1 MSENSIIMGNWFH
14 LFLHRFDGKQANGKV
29 ILSTTVEASY
39 VLQLQDIFFSCW
51 ARRPSRH
58 ISGDSIDD
66 PNFFSGED
74 DGISPM
80 PLIDDNFKQHLL
92 VRCWLKMANYQLE
105 LWQNN
110 GVLNRNNY
118 WHSDSF
124 SFLIEL
130 HVHRHN
136 NGVLRVTNRRFYMEN
151 RFFLSERGM
160 REFFIRIL
168 LEEQIIPENSNGI
181 QFIHHSPS
189 GIPIPIPVYS
199 LAHLVHFVLHIGR
212 LMRNDPRNEFLTL
225 LPIHLYIAIDEF
237 RQLQFLNDSIILDGE
252 SLDRGLQQLD
262 DSIILDGELFE
273 EVGLSEYIDST
284 TQRRENR
291 DFN

>member
-1 MSENSIIMGNWFH
+1 
-14 LFLHRFDGKQANGKV
+14 
-29 ILSTTVEASY
+29 
-39 VLQLQDIFFSCW
+39 
-51 ARRPSRH
+51 
-58 ISGDSIDD
+58 
-66 PNFFSGED
+66 
-74 DGISPM
+74 
-80 PLIDDNFKQHLL
+80 
-92 VRCWLKMANYQLE
+92 MANYQLE

-199 LAHLVHFVLHIGR
+199 LAHLVHFVLQIVR

-273 EVGLSEYIDST
+273 EVEEKIETST
-284 TQRRENR
+284 DCSICLESIGVGEVVARLPCSHLYHTTCITRWLHKKPSCPLCRAPV
-291 DFN
+291 